1 MQEPSL
7 LSPHHARQLS
17 ETPSVASSFNDSS
30 AGSFRADSDLP
41 SAGASGLD
49 VSSSGQ
55 EQRSSTPAAE
65 PMFNFRSLAA
75 VIGNEGQGGEGGSGE
90 HVENAETE
98 TGTRAEQ
105 ELKEPSPTG
114 SPRIT
119 PISGA
124 AGNLEGNRSR
134 GDSGESSRSA
144 PPPVYEADG
153 DQITPAPQIV
163 HDVDSKEIGNIEI
176 LGRERLH
183 EATQ

>member
-1 MQEPSL
+1 M
-7 LSPHHARQLS
+7 
-17 ETPSVASSFNDSS
+17 ASSFNDSS

-49 VSSSGQ
+49 VSNTAQEHRSG
-55 EQRSSTPAAE
+55 TPPAAE

-75 VIGNEGQGGEGGSGE
+75 VIGNEDGASADSSGE
-90 HVENAETE
+90 HVEDA
-98 TGTRAEQ
+98 GTRAEE

-119 PISGA
+119 PVGGSLVTG
-124 AGNLEGNRSR
+124 EGNRSR

-153 DQITPAPQIV
+153 DQITPAPRIV
-163 HDVDSKEIGNIEI
+163 HDVDSKEIGNIEVWGS
-176 LGRERLH
+176 GRMH